1 MVLSENELI
10 ILKSYGLSSC
20 HIYDSWGY
28 VPFSHKAYANGS
40 SMLQSFMTT
49 LAVWRTAMGKIRL
62 PYQAA
67 SLTSSSCQLAV
78 ANLTNPK

>member
-49 LAVWRTAMGKIRL
+49 LAVWRTAMGQNPSAIPSRILNQLLL
-62 PYQAA
+62 P
-67 SLTSSSCQLAV
+67 V
-78 ANLTNPK
+78 GGG